1 MPTPSSPSALS
12 PEVSRAQRVAVL
24 GMPLIALVI
33 LTAGYVMILRP
44 KFAELR
50 DLRARTHIASEIPA
64 LEQRI
69 TRLDSSS
76 EKLATH
82 RALLE
87 RVDFALPGEEDIP
100 GLFATIDA
108 AAQRAGVIAS
118 SVNVVRGALP
128 DTRRALRG
136 VTALTTEVTLYG
148 VTYDQLKAF
157 LHVLVSS
164 ERLIDILSV
173 RFSPGSFSGSV
184 RVRAYALPPR
194 SEMGI

>member
-1 MPTPSSPSALS
+1 M
-12 PEVSRAQRVAVL
+12 
-24 GMPLIALVI
+24 
-33 LTAGYVMILRP
+33 
-44 KFAELR
+44 
-50 DLRARTHIASEIPA
+50 
-64 LEQRI
+64 
-69 TRLDSSS
+69 
-76 EKLATH
+76 
-82 RALLE
+82 
-87 RVDFALPGEEDIP
+87 
-100 GLFATIDA
+100 FATIDA